1 MAVTSLLFFVSALA
15 AAVVFWRMPP
25 RLRASWLL
33 LISAAFL
40 AAWNW
45 QFVLILVGFGLIN
58 YLLGLQVE
66 SAIPSGKQTWKVAGI
81 AFNILILFVF
91 KYNHFFLPSLL
102 KLFRVETPGNA
113 LQILLPVGLSFLVV
127 QMISYLLDV
136 NRGRMKAERS
146 LVGFGVYTLYFPKLL
161 SGPVERARFF
171 LPKLQA
177 PLPFDRELLN
187 RSLSLIAI
195 GLFRKLVFAN
205 PLFSLIPSD
214 AFTTPSNYVGQHLV
228 LYLLAYSFALFND
241 FAGYTGIVRGIS
253 LWFGIDLTN
262 NFNLPYF
269 SRNFTEF
276 WSRWHI
282 SLSNWLRDYLFF
294 PISRALM
301 KRFPKRDHLLN
312 ILVPPLATMLVSGMW
327 HGLGWNLLVWG
338 GLHGIYQV
346 LERLPSLFHASVPLD
361 QRPRWRNALGVV
373 VTFTLT
379 LLAWLPFRMNLA
391 TAWVYL
397 QGIFHWVRPDLFL
410 FGRYLKAETP
420 WLSWSPLNLPNPIL
434 LLLLALALTFDL
446 ILRSH
451 SGEKDLWA
459 LPRWLQVL
467 LEVLLAL
474 TLLASVFVDTTAP
487 FVYQAF

>member
-1 MAVTSLLFFVSALA
+1 MAVTSLLFFISALA
-15 AAVVFWRMPP
+15 AAVVFWRMPT
-25 RLRASWLL
+25 RLRDSWLL

-45 QFVLILVGFGLIN
+45 QFVLILALFGLIN
-58 YLLGLQVE
+58 YWLGLRVE
-66 SAIPSGKQTWKVAGI
+66 SVIPSGKQSWKIIGI
-81 AFNILILFVF
+81 IFNILILFIF

-102 KLFRVETPGNA
+102 SLFRVETQDNA

-127 QMISYLLDV
+127 QMISYLVDV

-146 LVGFGVYTLYFPKLL
+146 LLKFGVYTLYFPKLL
-161 SGPVERARFF
+161 SGPVERARLF
-171 LPKLQA
+171 LPKLEA
-177 PLPFDRELLN
+177 PVLFNRELLN
-187 RSLSLIAI
+187 RSLSLMVI
-195 GLFRKLVFAN
+195 GLVRKLVFAN
-205 PLFSLIPSD
+205 PLFSLIPAD
-214 AFTTPSNYVGQHLV
+214 AFTTPSNYAGQHLV
-228 LYLLAYSFALFND
+228 LYLLAYAFALFND
-241 FAGYTGIVRGIS
+241 FAGYTSIVRGIS

-276 WSRWHI
+276 WGRWHI

-301 KRFPKRDHLLN
+301 KHFPKREHALN

-346 LERLPSLFHASVPLD
+346 LERLPGLIHSSIPLD
-361 QRPRWRNALGVV
+361 ERPRWRNALGIA
-373 VTFTLT
+373 VTFALT
-379 LLAWLPFRMNLA
+379 LLAWLPFRMNLP
-391 TAWVYL
+391 TAWAYL
-397 QGIFHWVRPDLFL
+397 QGMFQWVRPDFFL

-434 LLLLALALTFDL
+434 LVLLALAVGFDL
-446 ILRSH
+446 ILRSR

-467 LEVLLAL
+467 LEVLLGL
-474 TLLASVFVDTTAP
+474 TLLASVFVDTSAP

>member
-1 MAVTSLLFFVSALA
+1 MEVTSLLFFISALA
-15 AAVVFWRMPP
+15 AAAVFWRMPAKL
-25 RLRASWLL
+25 RLPWLL

-45 QFVLILVGFGLIN
+45 QFVLILALFGLVN
-58 YLLGLQVE
+58 YWLGLRVE
-66 SAIPSGKQTWKVAGI
+66 YVIPSGKPLWKIAGI
-81 AFNILILFVF
+81 VFNILVLFVF

-102 KLFRVETPGNA
+102 KLFGLEAQGNA

-136 NRGRMKAERS
+136 NHGRMKAERS
-146 LVGFGVYTLYFPKLL
+146 LVKFGVYTLYFPKLL
-161 SGPVERARFF
+161 SGPVERARLFIPR
-171 LPKLQA
+171 LDSPM
-177 PLPFDRELLN
+177 PFDREMLN
-187 RSLSLIAI
+187 RSLSLII
-195 GLFRKLVFAN
+195 LGLLRKLVFAN
-205 PLFSLIPSD
+205 PLFSMIPAD
-214 AFTTPSNYVGQHLV
+214 VFTAPANYAGQHLV

-276 WSRWHI
+276 WGRWHI

-294 PISRALM
+294 PISRAMM
-301 KRFPKRDHLLN
+301 KHFPKRDHLLN

-338 GLHGIYQV
+338 GLHGIYQI
-346 LERLPSLFHASVPLD
+346 LERLPGLMYPAIPFD
-361 QRPRWRNALGVV
+361 QRPRWRNTLGVGI
-373 VTFTLT
+373 TFTLT
-379 LLAWLPFRMNLA
+379 ALAWLPFRMNLP
-391 TAWVYL
+391 TAWAYL
-397 QGIFHWVRPDLFL
+397 QGMFHWAHPDLFL

-420 WLSWSPLNLPNPIL
+420 WLAWSPLNLPNPIL
-434 LLLLALALTFDL
+434 LLLLALAVGFDL
-446 ILRSH
+446 ILRSK

-467 LEVLLAL
+467 LEVLLGL